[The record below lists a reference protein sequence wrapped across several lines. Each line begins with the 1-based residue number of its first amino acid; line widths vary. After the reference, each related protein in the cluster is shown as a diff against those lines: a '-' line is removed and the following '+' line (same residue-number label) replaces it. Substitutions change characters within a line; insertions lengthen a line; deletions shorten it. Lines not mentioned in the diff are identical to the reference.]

1 MINNEEAYIKVTI
14 KSILNNFKDDVSLM
28 QTMYEAISNSLE
40 ANATQ
45 INLEI
50 ITNGQSKEELKLGL
64 KPLIIGFKIID
75 NGEGFTDENIT
86 SFNEYMSPLKRK
98 QGCKG
103 IGHFTWLKVFNNI
116 HIESYTSQ
124 QLVKFDFNLKYNPNN
139 IHKEPNNSVPKTSI
153 IFSGLTQHNKA
164 KEADIDDII
173 QNIQEHLLIKLFLKK
188 KNKETF
194 NINVICGS
202 LQKSI
207 DNETVPDLED
217 ETFTIQEQITNDK
230 KNFLFKLYYA
240 FFSNGKN
247 KRDTFYCGNGRVVRR
262 FLKSVKVDYLPEKDS
277 TIMLLTSDYFDGK
290 VNDIRSDFTFN
301 VSDNNPSVQNPIPF
315 PDINEK
321 LQQKIDEIIVNR
333 YPSLQNDNEK
343 VVEDCIKEYPYLA
356 KYIKKDNSL
365 IKIKKSIIE
374 NAEKM
379 FLKEKEYVKNNFNK
393 LLSSKNIDNEE
404 YKKSIEKINE
414 ISARELAQYF
424 MYRGE
429 IIKALGNLQNQNE
442 DEDKLHILFMPKGNK
457 SVKDSKKYYDTNVWL
472 LDDKY
477 MAYSEIYSD
486 VKIKSI
492 KEAIANMNLKE
503 YGVNKEPDL
512 AIFYNTNNSPYK
524 DLVVVEFKALNVGP
538 DRKITAY
545 TEINRNIKFI
555 AGQSDN
561 IRNIY
566 GYVITKID
574 NEFQE
579 YIESQAGIKTLFSNG
594 STPYYYLYNENI
606 KDKNGIKKDCHIYF
620 VSTETIYSD
629 AKSRNDTFL
638 DIIKNK

>member
-1 MINNEEAYIKVTI
+1 MIDSEEAYIKVTI
-14 KSILNNFKDDVSLM
+14 KSILNNFKEDVSLM

-40 ANATQ
+40 ANGTQ
-45 INLEI
+45 IDIEI
-50 ITNGQSKEELKLGL
+50 ITDDQSKEELKLGL
-64 KPLIIGFKIID
+64 KPLIKGFKIID

-124 QLVKFDFNLKYNPNN
+124 KFVKFDFNLKYNPNN
-139 IHKEPNNSVPKTSI
+139 IYEESNNSIPQTSI
-153 IFSGLTQHNKA
+153 IFSGLTQQNKA
-164 KEADIDDII
+164 KEADIDNII

-188 KNKETF
+188 KNKEIF
-194 NINVICGS
+194 KINVICGS
-202 LQKSI
+202 LKKSI
-207 DNETVPDLED
+207 DDQTVPDLED
-217 ETFTIQEQITNDK
+217 ETFVIQEQITNDK

-240 FFSNGKN
+240 FFPNGKN
-247 KRDTFYCGNGRVVRR
+247 KQDMFYCGNGRVVRR
-262 FLKSVKVDYLPEKDS
+262 FLNSVKVDYLPERDS

-301 VSDNNPSVQNPIPF
+301 VSDNNPSIQNPIPF

-343 VVEDCIKEYPYLA
+343 VIEDCIKEYPYLA
-356 KYIKKDNSL
+356 KYIKADDSL
-365 IKIKKSIIE
+365 IKNKKSIIE

-393 LLSSKNIDNEE
+393 LLSSKNIDNKE
-404 YKKSIEKINE
+404 YKKSIEQINE

-442 DEDKLHILFMPKGNK
+442 DEDKLHILFMPKGDK
-457 SVKDSKKYYDTNVWL
+457 SVGDAKKYYDTNVWL

-512 AIFYNTNNSPYK
+512 AIFYNTTNSPYK

-555 AGQSDN
+555 ASQSDN

-594 STPYYYLYNENI
+594 STPYYYLYNDNI

>member
-86 SFNEYMSPLKRK
+86 SFNEYMSPLKRR

-153 IFSGLTQHNKA
+153 IFSSLTQHYKA

-356 KYIKKDNSL
+356 KYIKIDNSL

-555 AGQSDN
+555 ASQSDN

>member
-230 KNFLFKLYYA
+230 KGGYY
-240 FFSNGKN
+240 
-247 KRDTFYCGNGRVVRR
+247 
-262 FLKSVKVDYLPEKDS
+262 E
-277 TIMLLTSDYFDGK
+277 
-290 VNDIRSDFTFN
+290 
-301 VSDNNPSVQNPIPF
+301 
-315 PDINEK
+315 E
-321 LQQKIDEIIVNR
+321 
-333 YPSLQNDNEK
+333 
-343 VVEDCIKEYPYLA
+343 
-356 KYIKKDNSL
+356 NS
-365 IKIKKSIIE
+365 
-374 NAEKM
+374 
-379 FLKEKEYVKNNFNK
+379 KNNVYCINCYF
-393 LLSSKNIDNEE
+393 SSC
-404 YKKSIEKINE
+404 
-414 ISARELAQYF
+414 
-424 MYRGE
+424 
-429 IIKALGNLQNQNE
+429 
-442 DEDKLHILFMPKGNK
+442 
-457 SVKDSKKYYDTNVWL
+457 YD
-472 LDDKY
+472 
-477 MAYSEIYSD
+477 
-486 VKIKSI
+486 
-492 KEAIANMNLKE
+492 
-503 YGVNKEPDL
+503 
-512 AIFYNTNNSPYK
+512 
-524 DLVVVEFKALNVGP
+524 
-538 DRKITAY
+538 
-545 TEINRNIKFI
+545 NIKFFKC
-555 AGQSDN
+555 SDN
-561 IRNIY
+561 
-566 GYVITKID
+566 
-574 NEFQE
+574 
-579 YIESQAGIKTLFSNG
+579 S
-594 STPYYYLYNENI
+594 
-606 KDKNGIKKDCHIYF
+606 
-620 VSTETIYSD
+620 
-629 AKSRNDTFL
+629 
-638 DIIKNK
+638 

>member
-188 KNKETF
+188 KNKEKF